1 MKKNG
6 ILKAIRKFKTFVY
19 QQQLQDLVVGAYI
32 SFPLPLDKPFVDLE
46 KSVLD
51 KLILSDNKVLLTT
64 KQLFSDFHEKDHFSQ
79 AINFWQPILNCLDD
93 ERAMNFS
100 GLYRINAESG
110 INCNKVPPEDF
121 NAWIDELLV
130 LKHLMRNH
138 VMLKKIAALKRAFN
152 KVSENAKQV
161 LESHRL
167 KSQQYQRSLSQDTM
181 MQNSELLKNAT
192 DFTSG
197 QTPSTKNNFLS
208 NFPLYKLFFNPKV
221 QPSAAPQAP
230 CNFYKKLDEL
240 VYSRYQYQ
248 SISMEETDSYYI
260 IMQRDKLLSM
270 KGCLDNINLDLTQK
284 IESIVEKAINCYEDN
299 NEIKEPYQD
308 IEHLLN
314 QIINCDGMQLKEID
328 CQICN
333 KLRELADKEVKFS
346 VAPRQKTR

>member
-110 INCNKVPPEDF
+110 INCNKVPSEDF

-138 VMLKKIAALKRAFN
+138 VILKKIADLNRAFN
-152 KVSENAKQV
+152 KVSENAKHM
-161 LESHRL
+161 LHSHML
-167 KSQQYQRSLSQDTM
+167 KSQQYQSSSSQNITM
-181 MQNSELLKNAT
+181 PNSEFLKNT
-192 DFTSG
+192 TE
-197 QTPSTKNNFLS
+197 KNNFLS